1 MPGLRSTAIDIL
13 KKHPALRLQVR
24 KGLEHYHRFNYK
36 RTTGKLPL
44 DEKKVLFETFTGRQY
59 GCNPKAIYEEMCRDP
74 KFDDW
79 TLVWSFKE
87 PEDYA
92 DLPELGRAKLVR
104 FKTPEYF
111 RDFGTAKYVI
121 TNSMVYGGI
130 TRKEGQTIFQTW
142 HGTPL
147 KRLRCDIAAEK
158 GNVNNTLE
166 EIRIRHDR
174 DTVRYTHFLSPSA
187 WASERF
193 MTAFNLRG
201 LGMADIITEVGY
213 PRNDLLTNY
222 TQADIDHVH
231 DSLGIPRGK
240 KVILYAPTF
249 RDNNHK
255 SGDGYQYDMRLDFDK
270 LQQELG
276 DEYIILFRTHYFIAN
291 TFDFS
296 KYEGFIYNMAQ
307 LDDITNLYL
316 VTDILVTDY
325 SSVFFDF
332 AVLKRPMIFY
342 MYDLEEYANDIRG
355 FYLDIDEL
363 PGDIVKTQD
372 DLIRSIKKAG
382 RGDFRY
388 DEKYEAFNRKFNYLD
403 DGKAA
408 RRVIDEVFE

>member
-1 MPGLRSTAIDIL
+1 MPNLKKTAIDIL
-13 KKHPALRLQVR
+13 KKHPILRLQVR
-24 KGLEHYHRFNYK
+24 KGLEVYHRTNFR
-36 RTTGKLPL
+36 RTTGRLPL
-44 DEKKVLFETFTGRQY
+44 DEKKVIFETFNGRQY
-59 GCNPKAIYEEMCRDP
+59 GCNPKAIYEEMCADP
-74 KFDDW
+74 RFDDW
-79 TLVWSFKE
+79 TLIWAFIE
-87 PEDYA
+87 PDDYR
-92 DLPELGRAKLVR
+92 DVPELSRAKFIK
-104 FKTPEYF
+104 FKTKEYF
-111 RDFGTAKYVI
+111 REFGTAKYVI
-121 TNSMVYGGI
+121 TNSMIYGGI
-130 TRKEGQTIFQTW
+130 TRKEGQVFFQTW

-158 GNVNNTLE
+158 GNVNNTLD
-166 EIRIRHDR
+166 EIRIRNDH
-174 DTVRYTHFLSPSA
+174 DTVRYTHFLSPSP

-201 LGMADIITEVGY
+201 LGMAEIITEVGY

-222 TQADIDHVH
+222 TQADVDHVH

-249 RDNNHK
+249 RDNNHR
-255 SGDGYQYDMRLDFDK
+255 SGDGYQYDMRLDFDR
-270 LQQELG
+270 LQEELG

-332 AVLKRPMIFY
+332 AALKRPMIFY
-342 MYDLEEYANDIRG
+342 MYDLEEYANEIRG
-355 FYLDIDEL
+355 FYLDVSEL
-363 PGDIVKTQD
+363 PGDIVKTQEE
-372 DLIRSIKKAG
+372 LIESIKKVGAG
-382 RGDFRY
+382 GFEY
-388 DEKYEAFNRKFNYLD
+388 DEKYEAFNRKFNCLD

-408 RRVIDEVFE
+408 RRVIEEVFE

>member
-1 MPGLRSTAIDIL
+1 MSLRSTAIDIL
-13 KKHPALRLQVR
+13 KKHPGLRLKVR
-24 KGLEHYHRFNYK
+24 NGLEYYHRAEYK
-36 RTTGKLPL
+36 RATGKLPL
-44 DEKKVLFETFTGRQY
+44 DSKKILFETFTGRQY
-59 GCNPKAIYEEMCRDP
+59 GCNPKAIYEEILKDP
-74 KFDDW
+74 KFNDW
-79 TLVWSFKE
+79 TLIWSFKE
-87 PEDYA
+87 PDDYK
-92 DLPELGRAKLVR
+92 DLPQLQRAKLVR
-104 FKTPEYF
+104 FKSSEYF
-111 RDFGTAKYVI
+111 REFGTSKYII
-121 TNSMVYGGI
+121 TNSMIYGGI

-147 KRLRCDIAAEK
+147 KRLRCDIAAES
-158 GNVNNTLE
+158 GNVNNTLD
-166 EIRIRHDR
+166 EIKIRNDR
-174 DTVRYTHFLSPSA
+174 DTVRYTHFLSPSP
-187 WASERF
+187 WASGKF
-193 MTAFNLRG
+193 MSAFNLRA

-222 TQADIDHVH
+222 TMADVDHVH

-240 KVILYAPTF
+240 KIILYAPTF

-270 LQQELG
+270 LKNELG

-316 VTDILVTDY
+316 ITDILVTDY

-332 AVLKRPMIFY
+332 ACLKRPIIYY

-363 PGDIVKTQD
+363 PGDIVKTED
-372 DLIRSIKKAG
+372 ELIASIRKL
-382 RGDFRY
+382 GDGGFTY
-388 DEKYEAFNRKFNYLD
+388 DEKYEAFNAKFNCLD

-408 RRVIDEVFE
+408 RRVIDTVF